1 MMRGLIQLLIDSAA
15 MAILTA
21 AVSSAAGADEKV
33 ATERGPDPQKSE
45 HFEREIT
52 ITVKLDY
59 LLYLPA
65 GYDDEKKVWPLLVFL
80 HGSGERGDDLE
91 KVKVHG
97 PPKLI
102 AEGKPLPFIV
112 VSPQAPRRRWDPATL
127 NALLDDLV
135 AKHRVDKNRIYLT
148 GLSMGGAGTWTL
160 AGAYPERFAAI
171 VPICGGGDPADAPK
185 LKDIPVWVF
194 HGAKDEA
201 VPVSRSEEMVK
212 ALREAGATTV
222 EFTVYPDAE
231 HDSWTDTYANPK
243 LYEWLLQ
250 QRRTR

>member
-1 MMRGLIQLLIDSAA
+1 MRAVLQCLVVA
-15 MAILTA
+15 MAAAIEMAVVTSTA
-21 AVSSAAGADEKV
+21 VADDKESPAKK
-33 ATERGPDPQKSE
+33 ADTQQAQ

-52 ITVKLDY
+52 ITVTLNY

-65 GYDDEKKVWPLLVFL
+65 GYDTDQKAWPLLVFL
-80 HGSGERGDDLE
+80 HGSGERGSDLE
-91 KVKVHG
+91 HVKVHG

-102 AEGKPLPFIV
+102 AEGKQLPFIV
-112 VSPQAPRRRWDPATL
+112 VSPQAPRRRWDPVTL

-135 AKHRVDKNRIYLT
+135 LKYRVDKERIYLT

-160 AGAYPERFAAI
+160 AGAYPDRFAAI

-201 VPVSRSEEMVK
+201 VPLSRSEEMVK
-212 ALREAGATTV
+212 ALREAGAKSV
-222 EFTVYPDAE
+222 GITVYPDAG
-231 HDSWTDTYANPK
+231 HDSWTETYANPM
-243 LYEWLLQ
+243 LYEWLLR
-250 QRRTR
+250 QRRGQ

>member
-1 MMRGLIQLLIDSAA
+1 MRGLIQLLFIAA
-15 MAILTA
+15 TMAAATA
-21 AVSSAAGADEKV
+21 AVSSAVTADESV
-33 ATERGPDPQKSE
+33 AEEKGPDLQKSQ

-65 GYDDEKKVWPLLVFL
+65 GYDNDKKDWPLLVFL

-127 NALLDDLV
+127 NAFLDDLI
-135 AKHRVDKNRIYLT
+135 AKYRVDKDRIYLT
-148 GLSMGGAGTWTL
+148 GLSMGGAGTWAL

-231 HDSWTDTYANPK
+231 HDSWTETYVNPK

-250 QRRTR
+250 QRRSK

>member
-1 MMRGLIQLLIDSAA
+1 MTVAA
-15 MAILTA
+15 SL
-21 AVSSAAGADEKV
+21 VSPALVADENGAKDE
-33 ATERGPDPQKSE
+33 TPDPQKSQ

-65 GYDDEKKVWPLLVFL
+65 GYDNDKTDWPLLVFL

-127 NALLDDLV
+127 NAFLDDLV
-135 AKHRVDKNRIYLT
+135 AKYRVDKDRIYLT
-148 GLSMGGAGTWTL
+148 GLSMGGAGTWAL

-212 ALREAGATTV
+212 ALREAGAKTV

-231 HDSWTDTYANPK
+231 HDSWTETYANPR
-243 LYEWLLQ
+243 LYEWLLN